1 MQLLGIEVEAEKFDE
16 LICEQ
21 NKGKKLEIVD
31 GNIIAVDYQPTK
43 KEIKADE
50 LLKLE
55 NWFNSYFERQLIQ
68 SFWQNDFVISHDDVF
83 GVDYSTIDELK
94 AKGEEVRTQIKN
106 LRLFLNTE
114 E

>member
-1 MQLLGIEVEAEKFDE
+1 MQLLGIEVSNDKFDE
-16 LICEQ
+16 LMVAQ
-21 NKGKKLEIVD
+21 NKGKKLEVVD
-31 GNIIAVDYQPTK
+31 GNIVAVNYEPTQ

-50 LLKLE
+50 LFKLE

-83 GVDYSTIDELK
+83 DVDYSTVDELK
-94 AKGEEVRTQIKN
+94 AKGEEVRAQIKN

>member
-21 NKGKKLEIVD
+21 NNGKKLEIVD
-31 GNIIAVDYQPTK
+31 ENIIAVDYQPTE
-43 KEIKADE
+43 KEIKANE

-83 GVDYSTIDELK
+83 GVNYSTIDELK
-94 AKGEEVRTQIKN
+94 AKGEEVRAQIKN
-106 LRLFLNTE
+106 LRLFLNME